1 MYFTKKRLFDEKNL
15 ILNTSFYV
23 FYEEEFIFKCLYFEI
38 CVIFKHTNIVN
49 KKKLYNYFVITKK
62 KGKGLKIHIIIDL
75 LKIFYHKFKNE
86 QKNDNFYL
94 IID

>member
-1 MYFTKKRLFDEKNL
+1 MYFMKKNL
-15 ILNTSFYV
+15 YLNVYISKYV
-23 FYEEEFIFKCLYFEI
+23 LFLSIQTQLI
-38 CVIFKHTNIVN
+38 
-49 KKKLYNYFVITKK
+49 KKKLYNIFIITKK